1 MTLATCAAGPSWPRS
16 PGRAHAWVTAQD
28 KLRRLL
34 GQVEQALRDAAEE
47 HLWQIVSLRVVPA
60 ENP

>member
-28 KLRRLL
+28 KL